1 MRKLLITGCL
11 LLLIPAAASAQPL
24 TLDQA
29 VRQAISQNPGIQ
41 ALRETTGSEQSNVG
55 VQKSRRFGEVLLN
68 GGLIHNSD
76 EVLVR
81 PMTKDLLQQGF
92 LGLPFDDT
100 SAFWSLEY
108 HLPLYT
114 GGALKGNA
122 QAARSGMEAK
132 KSELASTIAA
142 VTYQVAEAYIGLLSV
157 QEQARAWETY
167 RQALVSLKDNIR
179 FGLENGKYARVDL
192 LKVKYELKNVDL
204 RLETLKSLQI
214 TGTATLVALMGVSRR
229 TMAQYELQQVPFEER
244 AVKLP
249 DTETLVQDAL
259 ENRHDL
265 KAARR
270 QALAQEIRVKV
281 ARADRYPQV
290 NLDARLNGADGLNIG
305 YDDQYWSVSAN
316 LSVPLLDFGRRKHAV
331 RRALHQASAARQRVA
346 EVAFQVRREVRSAV
360 ANVRLT
366 EMTVDN
372 NRAALALAAEVS
384 RIEQLK
390 YDNGRGNIDD
400 LLRARAQYKLSE
412 AELVKAR
419 YDLLVALKNLKKT
432 IEGEI

>member
-1 MRKLLITGCL
+1 MKKLRILFFSF
-11 LLLIPAAASAQPL
+11 LLIPAIASAQPL
-24 TLDQA
+24 TLGEA
-29 VRQAISQNPGIQ
+29 IRQAISRNPGIQ

-55 VQKSRRFGEVLLN
+55 VQKSRRYGELMLN
-68 GGLIHNSD
+68 GGLLHNSD

-108 HLPLYT
+108 RLPLYT
-114 GGALKGNA
+114 GGALKENA
-122 QAARSGMEAK
+122 LAARSGMEAK
-132 KSELASTIAA
+132 KSELASTVA
-142 VTYQVAEAYIGLLSV
+142 VITYQVAEAYIGLLSV
-157 QEQARAWETY
+157 QDQALAWKTY
-167 RQALVSLKDNIR
+167 RQALVSLEDNIR
-179 FGLENGKYARVDL
+179 FGLENGKYAQVDL
-192 LKVKYELKNVDL
+192 LKVRYEIKNVDL
-204 RLETLKSLQI
+204 KLETLKSQQI
-214 TGTATLVALMGVSRR
+214 TGTATLMALMGVSQE
-229 TMAQYELQQVPFEER
+229 TVAQYELQQVPFEER

-249 DTETLVQDAL
+249 GIETLVRDAL

-265 KAARR
+265 KSARR
-270 QALAQEIRVKV
+270 QAQAQEIRVKV

-346 EVAFQVRREVRSAV
+346 EVEFRVRREVRSAV

-366 EMTVDN
+366 EKTVDN

>member
-1 MRKLLITGCL
+1 MKKLPLVLCFL
-11 LLLIPAAASAQPL
+11 LLMPAAALARPL
-24 TLDQA
+24 TLDEA
-29 VRQAISQNPGIQ
+29 VRRAIDQNPGLQ

-81 PMTKDLLQQGF
+81 PMTRDLLQNGF
-92 LGLPFDDT
+92 AGLPFDDT
-100 SAFWSLEY
+100 SGYWSLVY
-108 HLPLYT
+108 RLPLYT
-114 GGALKGNA
+114 GGALTENA
-122 QAARSGMEAK
+122 RAARSTMAAK
-132 KSELASTIAA
+132 KSELAAAIAA

-157 QEQARAWETY
+157 QDQSRAWHTY
-167 RQALVSLKDNIR
+167 RQALMTLEGNIR

-192 LKVKYELKNVDL
+192 LKVRYEIKNVDL
-204 RLETLKSLQI
+204 RLEMLKTQEV
-214 TGTATLVALMGVSRR
+214 TGTAGLMALMGVSQQS
-229 TMAQYELQQVPFEER
+229 MAPIELQPVPFEER
-244 AVKLP
+244 TVELP
-249 DTETLVQDAL
+249 HIGTLVKAAL

-265 KAARR
+265 KFARQ
-270 QALAQEIRVKV
+270 QAESQEIKVKV

-290 NLDARLNGADGLNIG
+290 NLDARLDGADGLNIG
-305 YDDQYWSVSAN
+305 YDDQYWSVSAH
-316 LSVPLLDFGRRKHAV
+316 LSVPLLDFGRRRHAV
-331 RRALHQASAARQRVA
+331 RRALHQASAARKRVT
-346 EVAFQVRREVRSAV
+346 EVELRVRREVRSAV
-360 ANVRLT
+360 ANVRLA
-366 EMTVDN
+366 EQAVEN
-372 NRAALALAAEVS
+372 NRAALTLAAEVS

-400 LLRARAQYKLSE
+400 LLRARARYKLSG